1 MIVHKSS
8 ILVAYSD
15 TDQMGFV
22 HHSNYARYYETARW
36 MAFSSLGISYLALEN
51 SGILM
56 PVTNM
61 QMQFIKPAFYGDELL
76 IQTVISKIPGAIMH
90 FDYKMYN
97 QHNQLINKAWVET
110 AFVSKASGK
119 PCRPPQNLI
128 EILEKSFS
136 IGLQS

>member
-8 ILVAYSD
+8 ILVAYAD

-22 HHSNYARYYETARW
+22 HHSNYAKYYESARW
-36 MAFSSLGISYLALEN
+36 NAFHKLGLPYKLIEN

-56 PVTNM
+56 PVTNL
-61 QMQFIKPAFYGDELL
+61 QMQFIKPAFFDDELL
-76 IQTVISKIPGAIMH
+76 IQTIILKIPTAIMH

-110 AFVSKASGK
+110 AFVSKTSGK